1 MLQDLITSDVMLI
14 DDKTGW
20 LSVCGGTAGKDLEF
34 LLQFLYVYM

>member
-20 LSVCGGTAGKDLEF
+20 LSVCGGTAGKDLKF
-34 LLQFLYVYM
+34 LLQFLYVCM